1 MNELFQTIVAYLLF
15 WVGIYIVGKFFRAD
29 RLGLTIKPFYVLYK
43 TTVLNGWID
52 SIACSA
58 RSLWRAIWNIGIVV
72 GIGSMIFIMWQLS
85 SNLFNLFYRTEQAF
99 SIQPVI
105 PMPGLTISWEAF
117 PYLMI
122 VLSLVLATHEIS
134 HGIASR
140 IDNVPLKS
148 AGAFFSVILFGGFV
162 EPDENVLEK
171 TSTITKLR
179 VFSAGTFSNAA
190 IGVIFM
196 LLLANYSAQITPFY
210 TTSQAGIQI
219 LDVVQDSPAMR
230 AGLKPGDIVNAIN
243 ESPIRNSQDLR
254 AYMVRVN
261 PGEVLRLSIRSGN
274 LTVVTDSDPNNSS
287 KARLGITLTDYIEY
301 IPRYSFISADFRLW
315 LFRFEFWGTVAFMS
329 VALLNMLP
337 VYPFDGDKFLESIL
351 KASGIRNIRVARVAA
366 NAFALGILIL
376 NFALSYSI
384 FGFIRF

>member
-1 MNELFQTIVAYLLF
+1 
-15 WVGIYIVGKFFRAD
+15 
-29 RLGLTIKPFYVLYK
+29 
-43 TTVLNGWID
+43 
-52 SIACSA
+52 
-58 RSLWRAIWNIGIVV
+58 
-72 GIGSMIFIMWQLS
+72 
-85 SNLFNLFYRTEQAF
+85 
-99 SIQPVI
+99 
-105 PMPGLTISWEAF
+105 
-117 PYLMI
+117 
-122 VLSLVLATHEIS
+122 
-134 HGIASR
+134 
-140 IDNVPLKS
+140 
-148 AGAFFSVILFGGFV
+148 
-162 EPDENVLEK
+162 
-171 TSTITKLR
+171 
-179 VFSAGTFSNAA
+179 
-190 IGVIFM
+190 
-196 LLLANYSAQITPFY
+196 
-210 TTSQAGIQI
+210 
-219 LDVVQDSPAMR
+219 MR

-254 AYMVRVN
+254 AYMARVN